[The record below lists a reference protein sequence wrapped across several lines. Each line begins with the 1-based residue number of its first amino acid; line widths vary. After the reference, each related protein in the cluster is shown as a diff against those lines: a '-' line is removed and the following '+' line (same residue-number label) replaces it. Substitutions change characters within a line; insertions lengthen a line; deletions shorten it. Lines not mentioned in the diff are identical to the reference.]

1 MTTSAD
7 VTKTGTKPIV
17 AAVDGATDNSSA
29 VDWAANEAARSGLPL
44 RVVTVTETA
53 VMQTPPYV
61 LEPIEFDHAAHL
73 RSVLD
78 GTASNLRRTHAD
90 VQIDTGV
97 RVDDPVLGLVAEAQ
111 DATML
116 VVGKRGLGAVK
127 RLTVGSTSIA
137 LAGRSPAPTV
147 VVPDT
152 WTAADNDGESILVG
166 LDINQESD
174 ELLGFAFA
182 RAAELGVPLVVMH
195 VWDTHP
201 AVVPS
206 DADVKR
212 WGDEARAAVEAAIAP
227 WREKFPDV
235 QALAA
240 QRHAHHAQGL
250 LDAGDHAQLV
260 VLGRHT
266 VGHSPLGLPLRSTTR
281 KVLHYCERPVAVV
294 PTAVDS

>member
-1 MTTSAD
+1 
-7 VTKTGTKPIV
+7 
-17 AAVDGATDNSSA
+17 
-29 VDWAANEAARSGLPL
+29 
-44 RVVTVTETA
+44 
-53 VMQTPPYV
+53 MQTPPYV

-78 GTASNLRRTHAD
+78 GTAANVRRTHPD
-90 VQIDTGV
+90 VHVDTAV
-97 RVDDPVLGLVAEAQ
+97 RVDDPVRGLVAEAQ
-111 DATML
+111 GATML
-116 VVGKRGLGAVK
+116 VVGKRGLGAFK
-127 RLTVGSTSIA
+127 RVTVGSTSIA

-147 VVPDT
+147 IVPDT
-152 WTAADNDGESILVG
+152 WDPTDNDGESILVG
-166 LDINQESD
+166 LDINQESN
-174 ELLGFAFA
+174 ELLGFGFA
-182 RAAELGVPLVVMH
+182 RAAELGIPLVVMH

-201 AVVPS
+201 AVVPG
-206 DADVKR
+206 DDDLKR

-260 VLGRHT
+260 VLGRHA

-281 KVLHYCERPVAVV
+281 TVLHFCERPVAVV